1 MARRQV
7 GEVGVLG
14 EVLGE
19 ERFRHYEREVRGD
32 QADAQGERCVGALS
46 CAQELDRPL
55 HGEVVGLDLRR
66 GAGPGLD
73 WLLHRRVGAGLRA
86 EAAAVL
92 RDPRPGAHHPG
103 PRPGRLRD
111 ALRPPVHRVDEI
123 RVQIDGELPLEAV
136 QPVRTDE
143 VHLAGQRH
151 LVALRAEQVGPGDR
165 VHRQRR
171 GIVPA
176 AAAVGVAAG
185 HERQPRRH
193 AQRIVAVG
201 GVEGDA
207 LARQPVHARRGD
219 EGMAV
224 GAGELRRV
232 LVRHDEQDVG
242 RPGVAIAHGL
252 PPATRMLAQAT

>member
-1 MARRQV
+1 M
-7 GEVGVLG
+7 LG
-14 EVLGE
+14 EVLREKRLGHH
-19 ERFRHYEREVRGD
+19 ERVVRCD
-32 QADAQGERCVGALS
+32 QADAQGERRIGAL
-46 CAQELDRPL
+46 ARVQELDRAL
-55 HGEVVGLDLRR
+55 HGEVVRLDLRR
-66 GAGPGLD
+66 HAGAGFHR
-73 WLLHRRVGAGLRA
+73 LLHGSIGVDLRP

-92 RDPRPGAHHPG
+92 GHPRPGARHAGPG
-103 PRPGRLRD
+103 LGRLGD
-111 ALRPPVHRVDEI
+111 AFRPPVHRMHEI
-123 RVQIDGELPLEAV
+123 GVEVDGELALEAV
-136 QPVRTDE
+136 QPVRADQ
-143 VHLAGQRH
+143 VHLAGQHR
-151 LVALRAEQVGPGDR
+151 LVALRAQQVGPRDR
-165 VHRQRR
+165 VHGQRR
-171 GIVPA
+171 GVVPA

-232 LVRHDEQDVG
+232 LVGHEDQDV
-242 RPGVAIAHGL
+242 RPPAVAVAHGL